1 MVLDR
6 LCSLQNQ
13 VAITLEPFFLRSQCL
28 SSVYPGFQGQFF
40 KLICLLALELN
51 RRLSAYDPKQQYT
64 QYQGQLTVLMADFA
78 QVIAQ
83 DDLLGIDD
91 LVLRIMNIW

>member
-1 MVLDR
+1 MLDK

-13 VAITLEPFFLRSQCL
+13 VAIALQPFFLQSQCL

-51 RRLSAYDPKQQYT
+51 RRLSAYDSKQQYT

-78 QVIAQ
+78 QVIVQ

-91 LVLRIMNIW
+91 LLIRIMSVW